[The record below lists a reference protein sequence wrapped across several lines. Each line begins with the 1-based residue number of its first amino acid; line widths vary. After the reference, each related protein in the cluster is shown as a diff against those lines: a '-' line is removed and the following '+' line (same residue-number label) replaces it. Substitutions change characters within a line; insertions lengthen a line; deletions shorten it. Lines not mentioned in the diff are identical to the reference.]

1 MTNLSLFNPNEPL
14 FQYDWDLIED
24 TAKRERVKTDVL
36 AYQREFETNRKSAE
50 QLIVQDTVAKANT
63 VKRIK
68 EELSHGQFLDVVQQT
83 MNLNRNSAAAYVC
96 IADNVLSGAESE
108 DVLAMVRQME
118 PQAASKLLKSDKETQ
133 KKLVSNYQQTGR
145 TPSNRTFFEQRAS
158 QARQAA
164 NYDQLLDEA
173 FDDCQGQSNDTP
185 TPVAVEIPEHIV
197 EEEEINA
204 VKAVVNVMPVMDAI
218 APELA
223 STISKLESIIETLD
237 QLRLQDQFETP
248 QAQRLVELIGHRA
261 SMLLGNTN
269 FRR

>member
-1 MTNLSLFNPNEPL
+1 MTNLIKLTNTDIASVN
-14 FQYDWDLIED
+14 YDWNQIENND
-24 TAKRERVKTDVL
+24 DRTFVKSEVEGYQQAFEQNLKL
-36 AYQREFETNRKSAE
+36 AQ
-50 QLIVQDTVAKANT
+50 QIIVQDTVAKAKCVYN
-63 VKRIK
+63 IK
-68 EELSHGQFLDVVQQT
+68 GRLTHGQFSDVCT
-83 MNLNRNSAAAYVC
+83 AMGIDRNTRSALVSIHKC
-96 IADNVLSGAESE
+96 LQDGADSD
-108 DVLAMVRQME
+108 DVLAMVAKME